1 MEQVRQELLS
11 LCERARAASQMLA
24 ALSAKEKNMALDALA
39 AALRAGREEILRENA
54 QDLLRGEKNGL
65 SRAMLDR
72 LQLTEERIE
81 AMARG
86 VEKLCALPDP
96 IGVSEGWHH
105 ENGMQILRTRVPL
118 GVIGI
123 VYEARPNV
131 TSDAAALCFK
141 SGNAVILRGGKE
153 ALLSNAA
160 ICRVFR
166 AALGKLGLPQ
176 DAVNLIESADR
187 AYTTAL
193 LTLEGHVDAVI
204 PRGGAGLIRA
214 VREAARVPV
223 IETGA
228 GNCHLYVHA
237 DANLDMAEDIL
248 LNAKVS
254 RPSVCNAVE
263 HLLVH
268 KEAAEAFLPR
278 VQKTLG
284 AYGVRFRVCERA
296 MPYFDGAEALTAEDL
311 ATEFNDLVLTVSVV
325 DSLTEAVIHVN
336 RYGTRHSETIV
347 TQNFADADTFQRLV
361 DAACVYVNA
370 SSRFTDGEEFGFGAE
385 IGISTQKLHARGPM
399 GLKELTTTK
408 YLIRGDG
415 QTRGTPPKPREKE

>member
-1 MEQVRQELLS
+1 MEQVRRELLS

-72 LQLTEERIE
+72 LQLTKERIE

-325 DSLTEAVIHVN
+325 DSLSEAVIHVN